1 MFRKVNNNKN
11 MPRPKGSPNK
21 LTTEVKNKLQGV
33 MDNVVSTL
41 DIDSMTTDQK
51 LKMLQIGLQYLL
63 PRLKHT
69 TEESSEDK
77 PLFIDVEVIKRDEET
92 GGWTSEV
99 SRANFD

>member
-1 MFRKVNNNKN
+1 
-11 MPRPKGSPNK
+11 MPRPKGSQNK
-21 LTTEVKNKLQGV
+21 ITTEVKNKLQGV

-69 TEESSEDK
+69 TEEFSEDK

-92 GGWTSEV
+92 GGWISEV

>member
-1 MFRKVNNNKN
+1 
-11 MPRPKGSPNK
+11 MPRPRGSKNK
-21 LTTEVKNKLQGV
+21 VTTEVKNKLQGV

-41 DIDSMTTDQK
+41 DIDNMTTDQK

-92 GGWTSEV
+92 GGWTSDVYPIGNKE
-99 SRANFD
+99 AN

>member
-1 MFRKVNNNKN
+1 
-11 MPRPKGSPNK
+11 MPRPKGSTNK
-21 LTTEVKNKLQGV
+21 ITTEVKNKLQGV

-41 DIDSMTTDQK
+41 DIDNMTTDQK

-92 GGWTSEV
+92 GGWISDVYPLGGNDV
-99 SRANFD
+99 S

>member
-1 MFRKVNNNKN
+1 
-11 MPRPKGSPNK
+11 MPRPKGSQNK
-21 LTTEVKNKLQGV
+21 ITTEVKNKLQGV

-99 SRANFD
+99 SRTNFD

>member
-1 MFRKVNNNKN
+1 
-11 MPRPKGSPNK
+11 MPRPKGSQNK
-21 LTTEVKNKLQGV
+21 ITTEVKNKLQGV

-69 TEESSEDK
+69 SEDPK
-77 PLFIDVEVIKRDEET
+77 EDVPIFLDVEVIKRDEET
-92 GGWTSEV
+92 DDWKSDVYPIGGRGTL
-99 SRANFD
+99 

>member
-1 MFRKVNNNKN
+1 M
-11 MPRPKGSPNK
+11 
-21 LTTEVKNKLQGV
+21 
-33 MDNVVSTL
+33 STL

-77 PLFIDVEVIKRDEET
+77 PLFIDVEVVKRDEET
-92 GGWTSEV
+92 GGWTSDIYPLDGKQV
-99 SRANFD
+99 D

>member
-1 MFRKVNNNKN
+1 

-41 DIDSMTTDQK
+41 DIDNMTTDQK

-92 GGWTSEV
+92 GRWTSDIYPLG
-99 SRANFD
+99 NK

>member
-1 MFRKVNNNKN
+1 LLNPNYKI

-41 DIDSMTTDQK
+41 DIDNMTTDQK

-77 PLFIDVEVIKRDEET
+77 PLFLDVQLLT
-92 GGWTSEV
+92 GRKKQGSGQV
-99 SRANFD
+99 RFIR

>member
-1 MFRKVNNNKN
+1 

-21 LTTEVKNKLQGV
+21 ITAEVKNKLQGV
-33 MDNVVSTL
+33 MDDVVSTL

-77 PLFIDVEVIKRDEET
+77 PLFIEVDVIDRDEET
-92 GGWTSEV
+92 GEWTSEIYPLEKKI
-99 SRANFD
+99 S

>member
-1 MFRKVNNNKN
+1 
-11 MPRPKGSPNK
+11 
-21 LTTEVKNKLQGV
+21 
-33 MDNVVSTL
+33 MDDVVSTL

-77 PLFIDVEVIKRDEET
+77 PLFIEVDVIKRDEES

-99 SRANFD
+99 YPLGNFKTVVRQLT

>member
-1 MFRKVNNNKN
+1 

-21 LTTEVKNKLQGV
+21 ITAEVKNKLQGV
-33 MDNVVSTL
+33 MDDVVSTL

-77 PLFIDVEVIKRDEET
+77 PLFIEVDVIDRDEET
-92 GGWTSEV
+92 GKWTSEV
-99 SRANFD
+99 YPIGGREIS

>member
-1 MFRKVNNNKN
+1 
-11 MPRPKGSPNK
+11 MPRPKGSTNK
-21 LTTEVKNKLQGV
+21 ITTEVKNKLQGV

-41 DIDSMTTDQK
+41 DIDNMTTDQK

-77 PLFIDVEVIKRDEET
+77 PLFIDVEVIKRDEES
-92 GGWTSEV
+92 GGWTSEIYPIGKKEI
-99 SRANFD
+99 N

>member
-1 MFRKVNNNKN
+1 

-21 LTTEVKNKLQGV
+21 ITTEVKNKLQGV

-63 PRLKHT
+63 PKLKHT

-99 SRANFD
+99 CQIGKT

>member
-1 MFRKVNNNKN
+1 
-11 MPRPKGSPNK
+11 MPRPKGSQNK
-21 LTTEVKNKLQGV
+21 ITTEVKNKLQGV

-92 GGWTSEV
+92 GGWISDVYPLGGNDV
-99 SRANFD
+99 S

>member
-1 MFRKVNNNKN
+1 
-11 MPRPKGSPNK
+11 
-21 LTTEVKNKLQGV
+21 

-77 PLFIDVEVIKRDEET
+77 PLFIEVDVIHRDEET
-92 GGWTSEV
+92 GKWTSEV
-99 SRANFD
+99 SRTNLD

>member
-1 MFRKVNNNKN
+1 

-21 LTTEVKNKLQGV
+21 ITAEVKNKLQGV
-33 MDNVVSTL
+33 MDDVVSTL

-69 TEESSEDK
+69 TEESGEDK
-77 PLFIDVEVIKRDEET
+77 PLFIEVDVIDRDEET
-92 GGWTSEV
+92 GKWTSEV
-99 SRANFD
+99 YPIGGREIS

>member
-1 MFRKVNNNKN
+1 
-11 MPRPKGSPNK
+11 MPRPKGSQNK
-21 LTTEVKNKLQGV
+21 ITAEVKNKLQGV
-33 MDNVVSTL
+33 MDDVVSTL

-77 PLFIDVEVIKRDEET
+77 PLFIEVDVIDRDEET
-92 GGWTSEV
+92 GKWTSEV
-99 SRANFD
+99 YPIGGREIS

>member
-1 MFRKVNNNKN
+1 

-21 LTTEVKNKLQGV
+21 LTAEVKNKLQGV
-33 MDNVVSTL
+33 MDDVVSTL

-51 LKMLQIGLQYLL
+51 LKMLQIGLRYLL

-77 PLFIDVEVIKRDEET
+77 PLFIEVDVIDRDEET
-92 GGWTSEV
+92 GKWTSEV
-99 SRANFD
+99 YPIGGREIS

>member
-1 MFRKVNNNKN
+1 
-11 MPRPKGSPNK
+11 MPRPKGSQNK
-21 LTTEVKNKLQGV
+21 ITAEVKNKLQGV

-77 PLFIDVEVIKRDEET
+77 PLFIDVSVIDRDEET
-92 GGWTSEV
+92 GGWTSDV
-99 SRANFD
+99 YPIDRK

>member
-1 MFRKVNNNKN
+1 
-11 MPRPKGSPNK
+11 MPRPKGSQNK
-21 LTTEVKNKLQGV
+21 VTSEVKNKLQGV

-69 TEESSEDK
+69 TEESGEDK
-77 PLFIDVEVIKRDEET
+77 PLFIEVDVIDRDEES
-92 GGWTSEV
+92 GEWTNEV
-99 SRANFD
+99 YPIGNNNCS

>member
-1 MFRKVNNNKN
+1 
-11 MPRPKGSPNK
+11 MPRPKGSQNK
-21 LTTEVKNKLQGV
+21 ITTEVKNKLQGV

-77 PLFIDVEVIKRDEET
+77 PLFIDVEVVKRDEET
-92 GGWTSEV
+92 GGWTSDIYPLDGKEV
-99 SRANFD
+99 N